1 VRYDIMAKKPSPSGG
16 KPPPS
21 GRKIATVIAG
31 ASLVS
36 LSVLIVAYKAL
47 T

>member
-1 VRYDIMAKKPSPSGG
+1 MAKKPPSSP
-16 KPPPS
+16 KQAPS

-31 ASLVS
+31 ASLLS